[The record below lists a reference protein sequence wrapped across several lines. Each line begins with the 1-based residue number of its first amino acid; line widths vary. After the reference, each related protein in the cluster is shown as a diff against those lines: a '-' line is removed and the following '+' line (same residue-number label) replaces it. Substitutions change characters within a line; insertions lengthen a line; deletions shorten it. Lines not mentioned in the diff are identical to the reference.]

1 LVMPYHRGGSLDDRI
16 KKSGPLPLR
25 EVLRIG
31 VKLSGALETAHR
43 IGIVHRDV
51 KPGNILR
58 SRYGEPQLTDFGT
71 ARISG
76 AFETSSDLIT
86 ASPAFAA
93 PEILQGATPTPAAD
107 VYSLAATLFC
117 LLTGHAAYTLDNGE
131 RLVTRFLWM
140 TTEPVPDLRDEGIPD
155 AMAAIIERAMSIDP
169 KQRPQTALEFG
180 TLLAGVQAD
189 LGFDVDE
196 MSLSTPEAP
205 EPAVEAPATSGE
217 FGEATRRGPPVPEST
232 MSAPRTTGRLPP

>member
-31 VKLSGALETAHR
+31 VKLAGALETAHR

-51 KPGNILR
+51 KPGNILH

-93 PEILQGATPTPAAD
+93 PEVLQGATPTPAAD

-117 LLTGHAAYTLDNGE
+117 LLTGHAAYTSATGE
-131 RLVTRFLWM
+131 RLVTRFLRM
-140 TTEPVPDLRDEGIPD
+140 TTEPVPDLREQGIPED
-155 AMAAIIERAMSIDP
+155 VAAIIENAMAVDP

-180 TLLAGVQAD
+180 EQLALAQAAH
-189 LGFDVDE
+189 GFDVDE
-196 MSLSTPEAP
+196 MSVSAPEA
-205 EPAVEAPATSGE
+205 ADTDQWSLAGTGE
-217 FGEATRRGPPVPEST
+217 DGTVSRDQEGVGE
-232 MSAPRTTGRLPP
+232 